1 MTTYNVLQQVSFRRI
16 RMFQDREAIETML
29 DGSTRCLCRQQGN
42 SSNREELH
50 GAVLQKNPSESLQQ
64 ISHVSGA
71 IARI

>member
-1 MTTYNVLQQVSFRRI
+1 
-16 RMFQDREAIETML
+16 MFQDREAIETML

-50 GAVLQKNPSESLQQ
+50 GAVLQKNPSGLQQ